1 MRSRRQ
7 GFRKFPLPPV
17 VSSSEV
23 LAGPHPLGAAQNDGL
38 RALGLALLLELL
50 LMGLAAVVYTSGLLR
65 PTPVTR
71 DQVTL
76 QLSSLAPE
84 PAPPEPPPPRKIE
97 KPQAQRQP
105 VPRQEP
111 LPVPTPPAV
120 QDTAPSPFAE
130 KQVPPPPPPATARLT
145 EAELLADYTAKLRD
159 AVQAALIF
167 PKAAES
173 LGYTGRTR
181 VEFRLFQGRQSGA
194 RVLLSSG
201 INMFDRAALQ
211 AVQDANF
218 PQPPEALRD
227 QARLFQIWVEFR
239 R

>member
-1 MRSRRQ
+1 M
-7 GFRKFPLPPV
+7 
-17 VSSSEV
+17 
-23 LAGPHPLGAAQNDGL
+23 GAAQNDGL

-84 PAPPEPPPPRKIE
+84 PAPPEPPLPRKIE